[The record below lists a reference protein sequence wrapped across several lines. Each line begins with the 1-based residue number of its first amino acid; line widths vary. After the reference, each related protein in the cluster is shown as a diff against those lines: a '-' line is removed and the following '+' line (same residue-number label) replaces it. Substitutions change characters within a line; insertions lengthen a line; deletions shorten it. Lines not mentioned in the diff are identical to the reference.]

1 MNETSKQI
9 AGGGTLFYDGE
20 CYLCRN
26 LAAWVERRS
35 HGAIQSLP
43 WPIDETLDAE
53 IAARTNDIGFR
64 KGDQV
69 LYGRDA
75 WQTLLSEH
83 PDMQSLDWL
92 AQKLGI
98 SSALTSL
105 VSSAAHAVKRLCI
118 SCKSRR

>member
-1 MNETSKQI
+1 MTTEN
-9 AGGGTLFYDGE
+9 TLFYDGN

-35 HGAIQSLP
+35 QGTIQSQP
-43 WPIDETLDAE
+43 WPDAE
-53 IAARTNDIGFR
+53 TVNRDAQMRMNDIGFR

-69 LYGRDA
+69 MYGRDA

-98 SSALTSL
+98 GSALTSL
-105 VSSAAHAVKRLCI
+105 VSTAAHAAKHFCF
-118 SCKSRR
+118 SCGRRR